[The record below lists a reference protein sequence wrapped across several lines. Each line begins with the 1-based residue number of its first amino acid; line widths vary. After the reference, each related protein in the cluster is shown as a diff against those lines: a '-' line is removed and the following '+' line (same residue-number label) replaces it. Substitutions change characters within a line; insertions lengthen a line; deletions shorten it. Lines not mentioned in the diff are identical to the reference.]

1 MRSPILQQLG
11 VLLLAVVA
19 GPLWAASASST
30 SFRIQSSGLDTSGGL
45 ATSSSFAVGACLGAA
60 VVGASTSSSFRLD
73 AGCAAISNLA
83 SVAPAVHGVCASP
96 APSIFG
102 PDSANQC
109 TVGTPSAVS
118 SGANG
123 WAWSCSGS
131 NGGTTASCSSAY
143 AGTFTGS
150 GNGWASLSGTA
161 GWVVDATQTG
171 FIAASGYGALPAGYQ
186 FPHGL
191 FKVRLTSG
199 PSGSA
204 TTVTLT
210 FPSPLPTGTVYWKY
224 GPTLSNLTPHWYIYP
239 GAVISGSTVTLSLTD
254 GADGDT
260 DLLANSVI
268 SDPGGPGVPD
278 AAQNPIPTLSE
289 WMLLALI
296 TLMASL
302 TWLTLPNHQQNP
314 RRSPPRG

>member
-1 MRSPILQQLG
+1 MPSPFLQHLG

-30 SFRIQSSGLDTSGGL
+30 SFRIQSGSLDTSGGL
-45 ATSSSFAVGACLGAA
+45 ATSSTFAVNACLGAA

-96 APSIFG
+96 AASIFG

-109 TVGTPSAVS
+109 TVGTPSAIS

-131 NGGTTASCSSAY
+131 NGGSTASCSSAY
-143 AGTFTGS
+143 PSTSTGS

-161 GWVVDATQTG
+161 GWTVDPTQTG
-171 FIAASGYGALPAGYQ
+171 FIAATGQGVLPPGYQ

-191 FKVRLTSG
+191 FKVRLINGTAG
-199 PSGSA
+199 TA
-204 TTVTLT
+204 ATVTLT
-210 FPSPLPTGTVYWKY
+210 FPSPLPAGTVYWKY
-224 GPTLSNLTPHWYIYP
+224 GPTLSNSTPHWYIYP
-239 GAVISGSTVTLSLTD
+239 GAVISGATVTLSLTD
-254 GADGDT
+254 GAYGDT

-268 SDPGGPGVPD
+268 ADPGGPGVPD
-278 AAQNPIPTLSE
+278 GAQNPIPTLAE
-289 WMLLALI
+289 WAMLLLVSC
-296 TLMASL
+296 MAFLAWCSR
-302 TWLTLPNHQQNP
+302 WQWAN
-314 RRSPPRG
+314 RRS